1 MKNQAYNEFN
11 DQPERFIPV
20 NVDNRC
26 YSNIVGARLTERGTR
41 SVEAA
46 GGEVTFYVV
55 IFAVAVRFLQTCQ
68 LADSTITLSTIRL
81 GLAKNSEKADIWP

>member
-46 GGEVTFYVV
+46 GGEVTFLRSDLRCGREG
-55 IFAVAVRFLQTCQ
+55 FADMPTCRQ
-68 LADSTITLSTIRL
+68 YYNPVDHKTRT
-81 GLAKNSEKADIWP
+81 G

>member
-1 MKNQAYNEFN
+1 M
-11 DQPERFIPV
+11 

-26 YSNIVGARLTERGTR
+26 YSNIVGARLTDKRGTR

-55 IFAVAVRFLQTCQ
+55 IFAVAVRVLQTCQ